1 MPRQKL
7 PLNTV
12 RDFLIDQTTDA
23 LHRDA
28 RIIAPYLNIRERAGE
43 PNWDANIGI
52 AEPSII
58 RAFCAALLNVQRDYD
73 VDW

>member
-7 PLNTV
+7 PLNSV

-23 LHRDA
+23 LRRDA
-28 RIIAPYLNIRERAGE
+28 RIIAPYLNIRERTGE

-58 RAFCAALLNVQRDYD
+58 RAFGIALLNVQRDYD